1 MEHQIRT
8 IRFKDKS
15 ATTIRLSTTTW
26 EAIEF
31 VADSQGMKWT
41 DWVRNVLSEADE
53 LENKTETIRIA
64 LIETLLS
71 VRVFSERA
79 SGVDHWEN
87 HPIMQGASPMDDTD
101 FDDYI
106 NTAQQIDGETD
117 LIGFKLFFGID
128 RDGRSFVGIRNGQR
142 DGEHVAIAF
151 G

>member
-1 MEHQIRT
+1 MQHQIRT

-31 VADSQGMKWT
+31 VAEAQGIKWT
-41 DWVRNVLSEADE
+41 DWVRTVLSTTEE
-53 LENKTETIRIA
+53 LDNKTEAIRIA
-64 LIETLLS
+64 LIDTLLS

-79 SGVDHWEN
+79 SGLDQWEG
-87 HPIMQGASPMDDTD
+87 HPVMQGASPMDDTD

-106 NTAQQIDGETD
+106 NTAQQIDGQND
-117 LIGFKLFFGID
+117 LIGFKLYFGTD
-128 RDGRSFVGIRNGQR
+128 RDGRPFVGIRNGHR